1 MSVTI
6 KDVARQAGVSI
17 ATVSHVINKT
27 RYVSPELV
35 QKVMDIIDKSG
46 YKAKVIEKESQMR
59 VGKNSVIAFLVP
71 NIGGTVYSQLTT
83 ALSDYLLKKGYLLS
97 VYFTGD
103 DHNQEKYILEGLMTD
118 KRIAGIILAPVYSN
132 ASDYAKLISRN
143 VPFVCLERN
152 IKSQEVDCILSEN
165 FNAIYMGTSHLIK
178 SGHENIGILLEK
190 RQLTT
195 MEERLAGYRKALED
209 YNLRYQKQL
218 VAEVDLYQM
227 ESCEKT
233 IKEVYNKNKPTAFIA
248 GGNRLTLLLLKTL
261 QNMGLECPKDI
272 SVVGFGDEDWCE
284 LAAPPLTTLKQNT
297 EEMGRLAAEKII
309 SKIEDRTL
317 MPQEIRVPVNLSI
330 RKSTQMIGR
339 GPFGE
344 KAFAPEELSL
354 TQEEA
359 ERLRISDFKV
369 GIAFHYSGTA
379 WTRLHEKGIRNTLEK
394 YGITVV
400 SVTDAHFDP
409 LLQVTQLE
417 GLRMQKPD
425 VIIAIP
431 ADDKV
436 TAQKFKELSKET
448 KLVFISNVPEG
459 FHKEEYSSCV
469 SVNERENGNNAG
481 ILMGEYF
488 KKYKR
493 AKVGFIGHG
502 APFYGTHLRDM
513 VAEQVVRDNYP
524 NVDVVT
530 VDYFYQIEHTY
541 DVCKNMMLKYPEIQ
555 GLYISW
561 DRPALEAI
569 RALKE
574 LGREDVSIFTFDL
587 DLEIASYLAKGEF
600 VKGLSTQRP
609 YEQGAAVALATAKA
623 LLGQDGY
630 KYIGVQPYVVQP
642 KNLLRA
648 WRDIMHESEPESL
661 KENIVNELI

>member
-6 KDVARQAGVSI
+6 KDVAKQAGVSI

-27 RYVSPELV
+27 RYVSPELA
-35 QKVMDIIDKSG
+35 QKVIEIIDKSS
-46 YKAKVIEKESQMR
+46 YKVKIMEKESRMH

-83 ALSDYLLKKGYLLS
+83 ALSHYLLEKGYLLS

-103 DHNQEKYILEGLMTD
+103 DRNQEKRILEGLMTD
-118 KRIAGIILAPVYSN
+118 KRIAGIILAPVSSN
-132 ASDYAKLISRN
+132 GADYAKLFSQD
-143 VPFVCLERN
+143 VPFVCLERS
-152 IKSQEVDCILSEN
+152 IKSKDVDCVLSEN
-165 FNAIYMGTSHLIK
+165 VTAIYMGTSHLIK
-178 SGHENIGILLEK
+178 SGHENIAILLEK

-195 MEERLAGYRKALED
+195 EEERLEGYCHALED
-209 YNLRYQKQL
+209 HNIRYQKQL
-218 VAEVDLYQM
+218 VVEVDLYQ
-227 ESCEKT
+227 EDSCEKA
-233 IKEVYNKNKPTAFIA
+233 IQEVYYRNKPTAFIA
-248 GGNRLTLLLLKTL
+248 GGNRLTLVLLKTL
-261 QNMGLECPKDI
+261 QNIGLECPKDV
-272 SVVGFGDEDWCE
+272 SVVGFGDEEWCE
-284 LAAPPLTTLKQNT
+284 LAASPLTTLKQNT

-309 SKIEDRTL
+309 CKIQGNTI

-354 TQEEA
+354 SEEEA
-359 ERLRISDFKV
+359 ERLRTADYKV

-379 WTRLHEKGIRNTLEK
+379 WTRLHEKGIRKTLEK
-394 YGITVV
+394 FGVTVV
-400 SVTDAHFDP
+400 SVTDAHFNP

-425 VIIAIP
+425 AIIAIP
-431 ADDKV
+431 ADDKI
-436 TAQKFKELSKET
+436 TARKFKELSKET

-459 FHKEEYSSCV
+459 FQKEEYSSCV

-502 APFYGTHLRDM
+502 APFYGTHLRDL
-513 VAEQVVRDNYP
+513 VAEQVVRENYP
-524 NVDVVT
+524 NVDIMA

-541 DVCKNMMLKYPEIQ
+541 DICKEMMLRCPEIQ

-574 LGREDVSIFTFDL
+574 LGRDDVSIFTFDL
-587 DLEIASYLAKGEF
+587 DVEIATYLKKGEF

-609 YEQGAAVALATAKA
+609 YEQGTAVALATAKA

-630 KYIGVQPYVVQP
+630 KYIGVPPYVVQS

-648 WRDIMHESEPESL
+648 WQDIMHESAPEAL
-661 KENIVNELI
+661 KKYISSEDN